1 MPDRSQS
8 AFFRTLFLKH
18 SWLIVLTAV
27 ASIPLLAFGVQ
38 RAMRG
43 GNNDVRQ
50 WLPADFQETKDY
62 DRFLATFGSEEMAV
76 VSWPG
81 ATLGDER
88 LDRVAEGLREYVSP
102 TDTQAHAGTQQALFK
117 RVMTTREALA
127 ELTTEPMNL
136 PRGEAIAR
144 LRGTLLGAD
153 GKTAALVAMVNE
165 AGAAD
170 RHAALDTIYRVAQ
183 AKAGLSHDDLRLG
196 GPTIESVSLD
206 NESARSRYMLA
217 SISVIVA
224 LVLAWR
230 CLRHVRLVMMVFAT
244 SLLCA
249 ATSVAIV
256 YFAGS
261 TMNLLLVMMPT
272 LIYVLALSAAVH
284 LVNYYRDGIREGH
297 GIDAP
302 FAAVKAAWLPCSLS
316 AGTTAVGLGSLA
328 ISEVV
333 PVKLFGI
340 FTAVGVVASMPILL
354 LFLPAMLQLW
364 PIRDVEDNAVP
375 TAAPSWTTALAG
387 WIVRHHQKIALT
399 GIALLIGMGFGV
411 SRLDTSVKLLNLFS
425 PDSKIIRD
433 YTWLEQHLGALVPIE
448 VVVRFDEKN
457 PLSMRQRL
465 ELVEQVQN
473 SIGSIDEVG
482 GTLSAAT
489 FVPEQPQETGV
500 SRFVRSRVLDRRL
513 EQNREY
519 FEDVAYL
526 HRDGEA
532 ELWRVSARV
541 EALNSVDYGEF
552 MDKIVDTVEPILAAA
567 GETTALR
574 PHATYTGIVPLI
586 YKAQRTLLNDLMSSF
601 FTAFLLVGG
610 VMAVML
616 RSVRAGLVAML
627 PNILPAVT
635 VFGAM
640 GAVGMLCDIGSMMT
654 AGVALGI
661 AVDDTI
667 HFLSWFRCGLDEG
680 LTRREAISQA
690 YERCAGAMIQTS
702 IICGLGLLV
711 FAFSAFVPTSHFAW
725 LMATMLLMALLGD
738 LLFLPALLAGP
749 LGRFFERPTEVET
762 ESDEALAPLP
772 VGA

>member
-1 MPDRSQS
+1 MPDRSQT
-8 AFFRTLFLKH
+8 AFFQTLYLKY
-18 SWLIVLTAV
+18 SRLIVLAAV

-43 GNNDVRQ
+43 GDNDVRQ

-62 DRFLATFGSEEMAV
+62 DQFLATFGSEEMAV

-81 ATLGDER
+81 ATLDDER
-88 LDRVAEGLREYVSP
+88 LDHVADGLRNYVAAEGVGSQGSRN
-102 TDTQAHAGTQQALFK
+102 ALFK
-117 RVMTTREALA
+117 RIITSREALV

-136 PRGEAIAR
+136 PRDEAIAR

-170 RHAALDTIYRVAQ
+170 RHAALNTIHRVAQ
-183 AKAGLSHDDLRLG
+183 EKAGLTGDDLRLG
-196 GPTIESVSLD
+196 GPTVESVSLD
-206 NESARSRYMLA
+206 NESARSRYTLA
-217 SISVIVA
+217 TISVVVA
-224 LVLAWR
+224 LFLAWR
-230 CLRHVRLVMMVFAT
+230 CLRHVRLVLMVFAT
-244 SLLCA
+244 ALLCA

-256 YFAGS
+256 FFAGH

-284 LVNYYRDGIREGH
+284 LANYYRDGVREGH
-297 GIDAP
+297 GIHAP
-302 FAAVKAAWLPCSLS
+302 FEAVKAAWLPCCLS

-340 FTAVGVVASMPILL
+340 FTAVGVLASMPILF
-354 LFLPAMLQLW
+354 LFLPAALQLW
-364 PIRDVEDNAVP
+364 PVRQDLEDAF
-375 TAAPSWTTALAG
+375 APANEEAPRWTTALAA
-387 WIVRHHQKIALT
+387 WIGRHHQKVTLAGL
-399 GIALLIGMGFGV
+399 ALLIGMGVGV

-465 ELVEQVQN
+465 DLVEQVQK
-473 SIGSIDEVG
+473 SIGSIDAVG

-489 FVPEQPQETGV
+489 FVPNQAEEMGV
-500 SRFVRSRVLDRRL
+500 RRFIQSRVVDRRL

-519 FEDVAYL
+519 FENVAYL
-526 HRDGEA
+526 RHDGDA

-552 MDKIVDTVEPILAAA
+552 MDKIVDKVEPVLAAA
-567 GETTALR
+567 GSATGEQPR
-574 PHATYTGIVPLI
+574 ATYTGIVPLI

-627 PNILPAVT
+627 PNVLPAVT

-667 HFLSWFRCGLDEG
+667 HFLSWFRRGLDEG

-725 LMATMLLMALLGD
+725 LMATMLFMALLGD

-749 LGRFFERPTEVET
+749 LGRFFERPTEAE
-762 ESDEALAPLP
+762 EALAPFP